1 MAHTEM
7 QSENEA
13 LHTTALGT
21 MYDPD
26 VVYVLPLTRTFPLSL
41 SEPISF
47 WPARLFTNLF
57 CAQYETR
64 KMHEATGCLPAPFP
78 PTRPPPIAQCPPS
91 GQKKPDALQTNAMI
105 ATQQSRPKAA
115 TTRSGAKKIAEIPVR
130 FLAIMQKSMP
140 PCSLLRRPRCTYI
153 YVSFPS
159 SKRYL

>member
-1 MAHTEM
+1 MNGGWGSWQLRDKVQFTREREREREQMGGSGRAAGGSMAHTEM
-7 QSENEA
+7 QSENED

-91 GQKKPDALQTNAMI
+91 GQKSPMRCKR
-105 ATQQSRPKAA
+105 TQ
-115 TTRSGAKKIAEIPVR
+115 
-130 FLAIMQKSMP
+130 
-140 PCSLLRRPRCTYI
+140 
-153 YVSFPS
+153 
-159 SKRYL
+159 